1 MKMEMIN
8 WEYSGS
14 KDCFSM
20 KKFVF
25 LLEEQSMKEVL
36 NIILPQ
42 IIQEPY
48 TFKCIPHN
56 GKSDLQ
62 KSIPKKTKAWKEP
75 DIQFVVIH
83 DKDSADCIKL
93 KKDLRDLIYEPR
105 RSATLIRI
113 ACTELESWFLGDLE
127 AVEKGFEINLS
138 TQKGKARFRN
148 PDSLANPKQELKK
161 LVPAYQQISGSIAI
175 AHYMNITKNKSHSFN
190 IFVTG
195 IRKLVQE
202 TSDSP

>member
-1 MKMEMIN
+1 
-8 WEYSGS
+8 
-14 KDCFSM
+14 M

-36 NIILPQ
+36 KIILPQ

-48 TFKCIPHN
+48 TFQCIPHN

-127 AVEKGFEINLS
+127 AVEKVLRSIFRL
-138 TQKGKARFRN
+138 KKARRGFVILTPWQIQNRN
-148 PDSLANPKQELKK
+148 LKNWFPDTSRSA
-161 LVPAYQQISGSIAI
+161 
-175 AHYMNITKNKSHSFN
+175 
-190 IFVTG
+190 
-195 IRKLVQE
+195 VQ
-202 TSDSP
+202 SQ